1 MKMGTH
7 FLMSNEYD
15 RSGSKGKDEK
25 LVVFYVEAYE
35 NKDGMREAGLD
46 PRGVFKKLVVKSKQI
61 AAG

>member
-1 MKMGTH
+1 
-7 FLMSNEYD
+7 MSNEYD

-35 NKDGMREAGLD
+35 NKDGIREAGLD